1 MAIKG
6 IVEALIGKSSAL
18 IQAGKFGKALD
29 LLVRATTYMNLLHP
43 DLAQWMIMEG
53 YRKVLSRDVLSLKE
67 REVLNVAILTTLG
80 WGDSYIHI

>member
-1 MAIKG
+1 M
-6 IVEALIGKSSAL
+6 
-18 IQAGKFGKALD
+18 
-29 LLVRATTYMNLLHP
+29 LVQNINLLHP

-80 WGDSYIHI
+80 WGDSYIRI